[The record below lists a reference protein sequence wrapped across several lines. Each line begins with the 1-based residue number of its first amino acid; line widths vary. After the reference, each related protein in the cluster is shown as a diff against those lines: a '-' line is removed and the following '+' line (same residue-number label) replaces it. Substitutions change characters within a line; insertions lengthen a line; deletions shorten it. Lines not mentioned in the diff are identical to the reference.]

1 MDEFVEVNEIR
12 DEDIGASVSLPCAI
26 RVSKDML
33 DSSMLNGNKRMIRV
47 LLYVI
52 KELCKKIEV
61 QNG

>member
-1 MDEFVEVNEIR
+1 MDEFVELNEIR
-12 DEDIGASVSLPCAI
+12 DDDIGASVSLPYAI
-26 RVSKDML
+26 RVPKDML
-33 DSSMLNGNKRMIRV
+33 DSNMLNGNKRMIRV

>member
-1 MDEFVEVNEIR
+1 MDEFVEVKEIR
-12 DEDIGASVSLPCAI
+12 DDDIGAKVSLPYAI
-26 RVSKDML
+26 RVPKDML
-33 DSSMLNGNKRMIRV
+33 DSNTLNGNKRMIRV

>member
-12 DEDIGASVSLPCAI
+12 DEYGSVVKFPCRIKVPKALL
-26 RVSKDML
+26 SG
-33 DSSMLNGNKRMIRV
+33 SGNKV
-47 LLYVI
+47 WLYII

>member
-1 MDEFVEVNEIR
+1 MDEFVEINEIR
-12 DEDIGASVSLPCAI
+12 DDDIGAKVSLPCAI
-26 RVSKDML
+26 RVPKDVL

>member
-12 DEDIGASVSLPCAI
+12 DDDIGASVSLPYAI
-26 RVSKDML
+26 RVPKDVL

>member
-1 MDEFVEVNEIR
+1 MDEFVEVNEIK
-12 DEDIGASVSLPCAI
+12 DDDIGEKVSLPYAI
-26 RVSKDML
+26 RVPKDML

>member
-1 MDEFVEVNEIR
+1 MGEFVEVNEIK
-12 DEDIGASVSLPCAI
+12 DEDIGASVSLPYAI
-26 RVSKDML
+26 RVPKDVL